1 MPNSNNRN
9 SQKTIFRQN
18 KRIKY
23 NAKNYL
29 KKVINKNGEAVLPIK
44 LNSKE
49 EMFNKHDPRGLT
61 LSEDI
66 VNYIEEIAYDVPYD
80 YDIVFEISCP
90 GLSRIDKEKMTDV
103 IKLYYGLEIAGIDE
117 DLKITKRKSTTM
129 WIIAFISIFLMF
141 ASWRWMESSFMELL
155 LIVVWFTVWE
165 AIDEMIYTQSD
176 LNYDRMDAEQIY
188 SCKVTF
194 SDDEY

>member
-1 MPNSNNRN
+1 MSNSKTN
-9 SQKTIFRQN
+9 SKKTIFRQN

-23 NAKNYL
+23 DAKKYL

-44 LNSKE
+44 LNNKE

-66 VNYIEEIAYDVPYD
+66 INYIEEVAYDVPYD
-80 YDIVFEISCP
+80 NDIVFEISCP
-90 GLSRIDKEKMTDV
+90 NLSRIDKEKMTDV

-129 WIIAFISIFLMF
+129 WIIAIISILLMF
-141 ASWRWMESSFMELL
+141 ASYKWMDSSFMELL
-155 LIVVWFTVWE
+155 LIAVWFSVWE

-176 LNYDRMDAEQIY
+176 LNYNRMDAEQIY
-188 SCKVTF
+188 SCKVIF
-194 SDDEY
+194 SEDE

>member
-9 SQKTIFRQN
+9 SKKTIFRQN

-129 WIIAFISIFLMF
+129 
-141 ASWRWMESSFMELL
+141 
-155 LIVVWFTVWE
+155 
-165 AIDEMIYTQSD
+165 
-176 LNYDRMDAEQIY
+176 
-188 SCKVTF
+188 
-194 SDDEY
+194 

>member
-1 MPNSNNRN
+1 MSNNKSN
-9 SQKTIFRQN
+9 SKKTIFRQN

-23 NAKNYL
+23 DAKKYL

-44 LNSKE
+44 LNNKE

-66 VNYIEEIAYDVPYD
+66 INYIEEVAYDVPYD
-80 YDIVFEISCP
+80 NDIVFEISCP
-90 GLSRIDKEKMTDV
+90 NLSRIDKEKMTDV

-129 WIIAFISIFLMF
+129 WIIAIISILLMF
-141 ASWRWMESSFMELL
+141 ASYKWMDSSFMELL
-155 LIVVWFTVWE
+155 LIAVWFSVWE

-176 LNYDRMDAEQIY
+176 LNYNRMDAEQIY
-188 SCKVTF
+188 SCKVIF
-194 SDDEY
+194 SEDE

>member
-1 MPNSNNRN
+1 MPNNQNQKNN
-9 SQKTIFRQN
+9 KTIFRQN

-44 LNSKE
+44 LNNKE

-80 YDIVFEISCP
+80 NDIVFEISCP
-90 GLSRIDKEKMTDV
+90 GLSRIDKEKMTEV

-117 DLKITKRKSTTM
+117 DLKITKRKSRTM
-129 WIIAFISIFLMF
+129 WVIAIISILLMF

-165 AIDEMIYTQSD
+165 AIDEQIYTQSD

-188 SCKVTF
+188 SCKVIF
-194 SDDEY
+194 SEDE